1 MNPISEDRPEINEG
15 KVTYTYDDNDRLL
28 YRNVYDGDRARRS
41 IFNSGTVGNNLNFKP
56 IKLLYQDVYLYNNAG
71 VCDIKRIYQ
80 PEIDITGYRD
90 DDAFARVIAFV
101 TCKSKVLATGFIWNA
116 SKENLLESFL
126 YPNKNLFNNA
136 DYKGKRA
143 VGELKKT
150 IINFSTIHVKAYVV
164 METGTL
170 FSKTITIEAE

>member
-1 MNPISEDRPEINEG
+1 MNPILEDKPEINEG

-56 IKLLYQDVYLYNNAG
+56 VKLLYQDVYLYNNAG

-90 DDAFARVIAFV
+90 DDSFARITAYV
-101 TCKSKVLATGFIWNA
+101 TCKSKVLATGFIHA
-116 SKENLLESFL
+116 ESKEDLLQSFL
-126 YPNKNLFNNA
+126 YPNQGLYNNA
-136 DYKGKRA
+136 DYKGKNA
-143 VGELKKT
+143 IGELKKLIANFNT
-150 IINFSTIHVKAYVV
+150 IYVKAYVV

-170 FSKTITIEAE
+170 FSKTITIEA